1 MARPTRAALITGAG
15 GGIGLA
21 MCRAFAAA
29 GFGILAVDI
38 DAAAAE
44 TAVAAVKDGGGD
56 AAHLACDVADP
67 GDVERLRAWAVEERG
82 GVDVVCNNAGIFDGY
97 ESAVDTTPE
106 LWARVLGVNLTGP
119 FLISRALIPSIAAR
133 GGGAIVNTASIAG
146 MVAGAGGVAY
156 TATKHGVVG
165 LTRQLAQ
172 ECGAL
177 GIRVNAIAPG
187 VIATGMSMQ
196 LIEEP
201 SRNDF
206 TSSMI
211 ERTPAGRLGRDD
223 EVARLAVYLASEDAA
238 FIQGALVPIDGGWT
252 AI

>member
-1 MARPTRAALITGAG
+1 MSRSTRTALITGAG
-15 GGIGLA
+15 GGIGSA
-21 MCRAFAAA
+21 MCQAFGAA
-29 GFGILAVDI
+29 GYRVLAVDV
-38 DAAAAE
+38 DASSAE
-44 TAVAAVKDGGGD
+44 DAGIAVAEAGGL
-56 AAHLACDVADP
+56 AAHFACDVADP
-67 GDVERLRAWAVEERG
+67 AAVERLGAWAVEEQG
-82 GVDVVCNNAGIFDGY
+82 GVDALCNNAGIFDGY
-97 ESAVDTTPE
+97 EAAVDTSPE
-106 LWARVLGVNLTGP
+106 LWARVVGVNLTGP
-119 FLISRALIPSIAAR
+119 FLVARALIPSMRER
-133 GGGAIVNTASIAG
+133 GGGAIVNTSSIAG

-172 ECGAL
+172 ECGEH

-187 VIATGMSMQ
+187 VIATGMSMP
-196 LIEEP
+196 LIEDP

-211 ERTPAGRLGRDD
+211 ERTPARRLGRDD
-223 EVARLAVYLASEDAA
+223 EVARLAVYLASEEAS